1 MRGCVLALLL
11 CLLARTSLAD
21 TSHHLV
27 LGARLDARLPP
38 LMVDQS
44 NDEHRQ
50 FLNTFAVVDAK
61 TPIFTVVFSETYGTA
76 PTDLVKAMNQLL
88 RSMELKRS
96 TEKPLRIVDQ
106 DVSRYCVRPASNV
119 ANTRLVCL
127 VSPKND
133 TVKVVAFSATRWLDW
148 RNAAIEIV
156 TDIKAGAAL
165 RWGGPARIGGNVLTV
180 DLEDEWAIDIEEV
193 QSLTYRL
200 LRRSKFGD
208 VGPHCEVSLS
218 ACVDPAGLTKSVVNP
233 HFNSRFSCSEATCR
247 IQLENVWKGYCLLA
261 SCGDVVTSEQ
271 RSELEKM
278 FRSVAAVT
286 EPRGF

>member
-1 MRGCVLALLL
+1 M
-11 CLLARTSLAD
+11 
-21 TSHHLV
+21 
-27 LGARLDARLPP
+27 LD
-38 LMVDQS
+38 QTI
-44 NDEHRQ
+44 DEHRH
-50 FLNTFAVVDAK
+50 FLNTFAIVDEK
-61 TPIFTVVFSETYGTA
+61 TPIFTVVFSETYGAA

-88 RSMELKRS
+88 RSMELKPS

-106 DVSRYCVRPASNV
+106 DVSRYCVRPASNF

-133 TVKVVAFSATRWLDW
+133 TVKVVTFSAASWLDW

-165 RWGGPARIGGNVLTV
+165 RWGGQARIAGNVLTV

-218 ACVDPAGLTKSVVNP
+218 ACVDPAGLTKSVANP
-233 HFNSRFSCSEATCR
+233 HFNSKFSCSEAKCG

-261 SCGDVVTSEQ
+261 SCGDVVTPEQ

-278 FRSVAAVT
+278 FRSVAAVAD
-286 EPRGF
+286 PRGF